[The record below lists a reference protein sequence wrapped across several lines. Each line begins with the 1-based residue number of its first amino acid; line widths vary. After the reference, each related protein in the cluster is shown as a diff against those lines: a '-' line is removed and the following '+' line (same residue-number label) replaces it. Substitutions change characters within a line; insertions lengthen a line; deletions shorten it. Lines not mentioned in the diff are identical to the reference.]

1 MVAIKTVNLLS
12 MKNVVN
18 KKTEWIWKDWLALQ
32 KLTMVAGEA
41 GVGKTTA
48 CLDIAAIFTRGGIFP
63 DGQKCEST
71 GSVLIYSTEDEV
83 CTTLNPRLTANGANT
98 DKIFYIDD
106 TMLSTG
112 KKILFDPTKD
122 FLLLEEKLKEN
133 PDIKLIIIDPIV
145 CVIDGDMH
153 KANEV
158 RKSLTPLVKLAEDY
172 NCAILGITHF
182 SKGGVNNNFVDKVI
196 GSQAFVA
203 FARMLWVVINQG
215 DINFLSKAKSN
226 ISSLKG
232 VCSYNIKKVLIDNEQ
247 IETTTVE
254 WLDYKD
260 NDLLTVLNNIEKEVP
275 DDSLFELDKAKNII
289 LDRLKSGEMVIS
301 KMLDKYCT
309 DKEIS
314 MSTLNRARNALKK
327 EGKIESIKLSNSWG
341 WKLKSE

>member
-1 MVAIKTVNLLS
+1 
-12 MKNVVN
+12 
-18 KKTEWIWKDWLALQ
+18 
-32 KLTMVAGEA
+32 
-41 GVGKTTA
+41 
-48 CLDIAAIFTRGGIFP
+48 
-63 DGQKCEST
+63 
-71 GSVLIYSTEDEV
+71 
-83 CTTLNPRLTANGANT
+83 
-98 DKIFYIDD
+98 
-106 TMLSTG
+106 
-112 KKILFDPTKD
+112 
-122 FLLLEEKLKEN
+122 
-133 PDIKLIIIDPIV
+133 
-145 CVIDGDMH
+145 MH

-158 RKSLTPLVKLAEDY
+158 RRSLTPLVKLAEDY

-309 DKEIS
+309 EKEIS

-327 EGKIESIKLSNSWG
+327 EGKIESIKLSNSWA
-341 WKLKSE
+341 WKLKK